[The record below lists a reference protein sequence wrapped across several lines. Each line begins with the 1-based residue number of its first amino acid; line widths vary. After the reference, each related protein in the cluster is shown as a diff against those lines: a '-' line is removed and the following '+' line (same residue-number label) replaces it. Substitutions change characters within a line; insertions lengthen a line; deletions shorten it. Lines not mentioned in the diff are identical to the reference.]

1 MKGVRRGV
9 ERQHAVRRDLTRG
22 VGGEKQTPDAK
33 VLKELRRTRRER
45 GRMGTSA
52 TRMPYLNAANSEN
65 IPSSAASSRIDARI
79 APIVS
84 GVSALPRLM
93 KHAMNPAPSDAIADG
108 HTLGNPAHMS

>member
-1 MKGVRRGV
+1 LKGVRRGV
-9 ERQHAVRRDLTRG
+9 ERQHAVRRDRTRG
-22 VGGEKQTPDAK
+22 VGGEKQTPDEI
-33 VLKELRRTRRER
+33 VLKERRSQRER

-52 TRMPYLNAANSEN
+52 TRTPYLNAANSEN